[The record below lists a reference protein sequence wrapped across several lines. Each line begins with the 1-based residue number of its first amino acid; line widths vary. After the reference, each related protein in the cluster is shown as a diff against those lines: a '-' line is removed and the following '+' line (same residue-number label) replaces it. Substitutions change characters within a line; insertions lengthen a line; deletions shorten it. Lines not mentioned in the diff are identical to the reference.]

1 MKKKAIYRLVIS
13 VLFLTLI
20 LFLPITVLADAGDDN
35 PGISAIKEEAKK
47 RNEEK
52 EKEKESIIE
61 SNPGLKNLKP
71 EAEKKKEEKKEI
83 ESEIEKKPGIS
94 AIKEEAKKR
103 EEEKQNAENK
113 NASTDKDASADKDA
127 VGETPSDKGKGYT
140 ETWNASTDPWTIL
153 SGNGGVSNGI
163 FSLGGDTFLKR
174 AVRLLR
180 STLTVLCLIG
190 MMMSLIS
197 IPFISNS
204 AKLKERKEELTHKAV
219 IFAISFA
226 VFPIL
231 NFLKLLMDTQF
242 GFR

>member
-1 MKKKAIYRLVIS
+1 MKKKAIYRIVIS

-52 EKEKESIIE
+52 EKEKERIIE
-61 SNPGLKNLKP
+61 SNPGLNNLKP

-83 ESEIEKKPGIS
+83 ESEIEKKPGIF

-113 NASTDKDASADKDA
+113 NASADKDA
-127 VGETPSDKGKGYT
+127 VGDTPSDKGKGYT